1 MATESSCAMYEANA
15 NWLLANVVL
24 LAVPDAE
31 DVANVFIAVK
41 MVWVD
46 DMAESA
52 VESAE
57 IP

>member
-1 MATESSCAMYEANA
+1 MYEANA